1 MGSFWSALRFLTIV
15 PLDSEE
21 ETQTNLGQSLAF
33 FPLVGA
39 LIGLVAAGLNQLLL
53 LIFPASVTNLLI
65 IFILVILRGGLHLD
79 GLMDTAD
86 GLFSQK
92 ERSKMLEVMRDSR
105 AGAFGAIALVSSIL
119 IKWSTLNQLD
129 PVLKWRALVLVP
141 ALGEWAIVYAAV
153 RYTYAREGE
162 GKGRVFTEQAHW
174 GQFAVATLITLFLS
188 VLLFSG
194 GAFLLLAVFAV
205 LAAALAA
212 YIAGKLGGFTGDAY
226 GALAE
231 SGEILGFLLILAT
244 FGH

>member
-15 PLDSEE
+15 PLGSEKE
-21 ETQTNLGQSLAF
+21 NQTNLGQSLTF

-65 IFILVILRGGLHLD
+65 VVALVILRGGLHLD

-105 AGAFGAIALVSSIL
+105 VGAFGAIALVSSIL

-141 ALGEWAIVYAAV
+141 ALGEWAIVYAAWHFP
-153 RYTYAREGE
+153 YAREGE
-162 GKGRVFTEQAHW
+162 GTGKI
-174 GQFAVATLITLFLS
+174 FANQVSWLQLTAASIT
-188 VLLFSG
+188 
-194 GAFLLLAVFAV
+194 ALLLALILIEKSVLVLLVFV
-205 LAAALAA
+205 PLLLILAG
-212 YIAGKLGGFTGDAY
+212 YIARKLGGFTGDAY
-226 GALAE
+226 GAVAE
-231 SGEILGFLLILAT
+231 LGEVLGFLLILAVV
-244 FGH
+244 GG